1 MRKKLM
7 TIILSVAMTMTL
19 LVGCGNDSG
28 NTQTPE
34 QKTEEDVE
42 APAEAPEETP
52 EETPADAEDDAEADG
67 ETAEAKRI
75 ALLLSGNLGD
85 MSFLDSAN
93 NGTSEIAATYGAEVN
108 VIEMGS
114 DATKYETNVLDAS
127 DEGYDI
133 IIGSGWQL
141 QEPFQN
147 VAQDYPDIKYII
159 FDAAVDYTAG
169 DYSNVYSISYKS
181 NEAAYLAGIMAAN
194 MSETGILGFLG
205 GADGAVINDFMI
217 GYIEGA
223 KSVNPDIKVICGY
236 VDDYS
241 DSPKC
246 KEMALAQYNQGA
258 DFIFTAAGA
267 SGIGTLEA
275 AKETGKYAIGVDS
288 DQAMLY
294 KDSDPEQAELIPA
307 SVMKNVDATLVRAYE
322 KLLDGT
328 LPWGEEES
336 LGLSDGAVGLSD
348 NEFYQKLVPDDV
360 KKQIEEASDAIA
372 KGDIT
377 VKTAY
382 GLTTEEVREIINSV
396 AP

>member
-93 NGTSEIAATYGAEVN
+93 NGTSEIAATYGAEVK

-294 KDSDPEQAELIPA
+294 KDSDPEQAELIPKY
-307 SVMKNVDATLVRAYE
+307 MFCATEREGTNIKCWCTMPMPRAMA
-322 KLLDGT
+322 
-328 LPWGEEES
+328 S
-336 LGLSDGAVGLSD
+336 LGEPIFTLLPS
-348 NEFYQKLVPDDV
+348 
-360 KKQIEEASDAIA
+360 KKISPSS
-372 KGDIT
+372 G
-377 VKTAY
+377 
-382 GLTTEEVREIINSV
+382 
-396 AP
+396 

>member
-93 NGTSEIAATYGAEVN
+93 NGTSEIAATYGAEVK

-181 NEAAYLAGIMAAN
+181 NEAAFLAGIMAAN

>member
-1 MRKKLM
+1 MKKKIVA
-7 TIILSVAMTMTL
+7 IILSMSMIMTSLM
-19 LVGCGNDSG
+19 GCGKTSEE
-28 NTQTPE
+28 TQTAQQNSESNEAGQEKE
-34 QKTEEDVE
+34 QDTEKEEAPSQEDV
-42 APAEAPEETP
+42 
-52 EETPADAEDDAEADG
+52 
-67 ETAEAKRI
+67 RI

-93 NGTSEIAATYGAEVN
+93 KGTSQIMADYGAQVK

-141 QEPFQN
+141 QEPFQH
-147 VAQDYPDIKYII
+147 VAKDYPDIKYII
-159 FDAAVDYTAG
+159 FDAAVDYAAG

-194 MSETGILGFLG
+194 MSKTSILGFLG

-217 GYIEGA
+217 GFIEGA
-223 KSVNPDIKVICGY
+223 RSVDPDIKVICGY

-258 DFIFTAAGA
+258 DIIFTAAGA

-275 AKETGKYAIGVDS
+275 AKETGNYAIGVDS

-294 KDSDPEQAELIPA
+294 AESDPAQAQLIPA

-322 KLLDGT
+322 MIQEGT
-328 LPWGEEES
+328 LPWGQEEA

-348 NEFYQKLVPDDV
+348 NEFYQKLVPEDV
-360 KKQIEEASDAIA
+360 KVKIDEASDAIA
-372 KGDIT
+372 RGEIS
-377 VKTAY
+377 VKSAY

>member
-1 MRKKLM
+1 MKKKIVA
-7 TIILSVAMTMTL
+7 IILSMSIIMTSLM
-19 LVGCGNDSG
+19 GCGKTSEE
-28 NTQTPE
+28 TQTAQQNSESNETGQEKE
-34 QKTEEDVE
+34 QDAEKEEAPSQEDV
-42 APAEAPEETP
+42 
-52 EETPADAEDDAEADG
+52 
-67 ETAEAKRI
+67 RI

-93 NGTSEIAATYGAEVN
+93 KGTSQIMADYGAQVK

-147 VAQDYPDIKYII
+147 VAKDYPDIKYII
-159 FDAAVDYTAG
+159 FDAAVDYAAG

-194 MSETGILGFLG
+194 MSKTSILGFLG

-217 GYIEGA
+217 GFIEGA
-223 KSVNPDIKVICGY
+223 RSVDPDIKVICGY

-258 DFIFTAAGA
+258 DIIFTAAGA

-275 AKETGKYAIGVDS
+275 AKETGNYAIGVDS

-294 KDSDPEQAELIPA
+294 AESDPAQAQLIPA

-322 KLLDGT
+322 MIQEGT
-328 LPWGEEES
+328 LPWGQEEA

-348 NEFYQKLVPDDV
+348 NEFYQKLVPEDV
-360 KKQIEEASDAIA
+360 KVKIDEASDAIA
-372 KGDIT
+372 RGEIS
-377 VKTAY
+377 VKSAY

>member
-1 MRKKLM
+1 MKKKIVA
-7 TIILSVAMTMTL
+7 IILSMSIIMTSLM
-19 LVGCGNDSG
+19 GCGKTSEE
-28 NTQTPE
+28 TQTAQQNSESNETGQEKE
-34 QKTEEDVE
+34 QDAEKEEAPSQEDV
-42 APAEAPEETP
+42 
-52 EETPADAEDDAEADG
+52 
-67 ETAEAKRI
+67 RI

-93 NGTSEIAATYGAEVN
+93 KGTSQIMVDYGAQVK

-147 VAQDYPDIKYII
+147 VAKDYPDIKYII
-159 FDAAVDYTAG
+159 FDAAVDYAAG

-194 MSETGILGFLG
+194 MSKTSILGFLG

-217 GYIEGA
+217 GFIEGA
-223 KSVNPDIKVICGY
+223 RSVDPDIKVICGY

-258 DFIFTAAGA
+258 DIIFTAAGA

-275 AKETGKYAIGVDS
+275 AKETGNYAIGVDS

-294 KDSDPEQAELIPA
+294 AESDPAQAQLIPA

-322 KLLDGT
+322 MIQEGT
-328 LPWGEEES
+328 LPWGQEEA

-348 NEFYQKLVPDDV
+348 NEFYQKLVPEDV
-360 KKQIEEASDAIA
+360 KVKIDEASDAIA
-372 KGDIT
+372 RGEIS
-377 VKTAY
+377 VKSAY

>member
-1 MRKKLM
+1 MMKQKL
-7 TIILSVAMTMTL
+7 VAVMLCMTMAASL
-19 LVGCGNDSG
+19 LLTGCGSSAG
-28 NTQTPE
+28 SESQ
-34 QKTEEDVE
+34 
-42 APAEAPEETP
+42 APAGEAAENSEETP
-52 EETPADAEDDAEADG
+52 VVATQEQDAPETEGEAV
-67 ETAEAKRI
+67 KI

-93 NGTSEIAATYGAEVN
+93 EGTSEIAATYGAEVK
-108 VIEMGS
+108 VIEMGA

-147 VAQDYPDIKYII
+147 VAQDYPDTRYII
-159 FDAAVDYTAG
+159 FDAAVDYSLG
-169 DYSNVYSISYKS
+169 DYSNVYSITYKA
-181 NEAAYLAGIMAAN
+181 NEASYLAGIMAAS

-205 GADGAVINDFMI
+205 GMDGAGINDFLI

-223 KSVNPDIKVICGY
+223 QSVNPDIKVISGY
-236 VDDYS
+236 VGSYS

-258 DFIFTAAGA
+258 DFVFTAAGA

-294 KDSDPEQAELIPA
+294 AESDPEQSDLIPA
-307 SVMKNVDATLVRAYE
+307 SVMKNVNTTLVRAYTMMLE
-322 KLLDGT
+322 DT
-328 LPWGEEES
+328 LPWGEEEQ
-336 LGLSDGAVGLSD
+336 LGLTDGAVGLSD
-348 NEFYQKLVPDDV
+348 NAYYQKLVP
-360 KKQIEEASDAIA
+360 EE
-372 KGDIT
+372 
-377 VKTAY
+377 VKTAINEATDKIASGEVTVTSAF
-382 GLTTEEVREIINSV
+382 GLTTDEVTAIINSV
-396 AP
+396 SP

>member
-1 MRKKLM
+1 MKKKIVA
-7 TIILSVAMTMTL
+7 IILSMSIIMTSLM
-19 LVGCGNDSG
+19 GCGKTSEE
-28 NTQTPE
+28 TQTAQQNSESNETGQEKE
-34 QKTEEDVE
+34 QDAEKEEAPSQEDV
-42 APAEAPEETP
+42 
-52 EETPADAEDDAEADG
+52 
-67 ETAEAKRI
+67 RI

-93 NGTSEIAATYGAEVN
+93 KGTSQIMADYGAQVK

-147 VAQDYPDIKYII
+147 VAKDYPDIKYII
-159 FDAAVDYTAG
+159 FDAAVDYAAG

-194 MSETGILGFLG
+194 MSKTSILGFLG

-217 GYIEGA
+217 GFIEGA
-223 KSVNPDIKVICGY
+223 RSVDPDIKVICGY

-258 DFIFTAAGA
+258 DIIFTAAGA

-275 AKETGKYAIGVDS
+275 AKETGNYAIGVDS

-294 KDSDPEQAELIPA
+294 AESDPAQAQLIPA

-322 KLLDGT
+322 MIQEGT
-328 LPWGEEES
+328 LPWGQEEA
-336 LGLSDGAVGLSD
+336 LGLSDGAVGLSN
-348 NEFYQKLVPDDV
+348 NEFYQKLVPEDV
-360 KKQIEEASDAIA
+360 KVKIDEASDAIA
-372 KGDIT
+372 RGEIS
-377 VKTAY
+377 VKSAY
-382 GLTTEEVREIINSV
+382 GLKTEEVREIINSV

>member
-1 MRKKLM
+1 MRKKVM
-7 TIILSVAMTMTL
+7 TIILSAALAMTL
-19 LVGCGNDSG
+19 LTGCGNDSG
-28 NTQTPE
+28 NTQAPE
-34 QKTEEDVE
+34 QDTQQEAKEPEKEPEE
-42 APAEAPEETP
+42 APAADEEENEAG
-52 EETPADAEDDAEADG
+52 G
-67 ETAEAKRI
+67 ETQEAKRI

-93 NGTSEIAATYGAEVN
+93 NGTTEIASTYGAEVK

-194 MSETGILGFLG
+194 MSQTGILGFLG

-322 KLLDGT
+322 KILDGT
-328 LPWGEEES
+328 LPWGEEEA

-348 NEFYQKLVPDDV
+348 NEFYQRLVPDDV
-360 KKQIEEASDAIA
+360 KTQIEEASEQIA
-372 KGDIT
+372 KGDIS
-377 VKTAY
+377 VKSAY

>member
-93 NGTSEIAATYGAEVN
+93 NGTSEIAATYGAEVK

-307 SVMKNVDATLVRAYE
+307 PVMKNVDATLVRAYE

>member
-1 MRKKLM
+1 MKKKIVA
-7 TIILSVAMTMTL
+7 IILSMSIIMTSLM
-19 LVGCGNDSG
+19 GCGKTSEE
-28 NTQTPE
+28 TQTAQQNSESNETGQEKE
-34 QKTEEDVE
+34 QDAEKEEAPSQEDV
-42 APAEAPEETP
+42 
-52 EETPADAEDDAEADG
+52 
-67 ETAEAKRI
+67 RI

-93 NGTSEIAATYGAEVN
+93 KGTSQIMADYGAQVK

-147 VAQDYPDIKYII
+147 VAKDYPDIKYII
-159 FDAAVDYTAG
+159 FDAAVDYAAG

-194 MSETGILGFLG
+194 MSKTSILGFLG

-217 GYIEGA
+217 GFIEGA
-223 KSVNPDIKVICGY
+223 RSVDPDIKVICGY

-258 DFIFTAAGA
+258 DIIFTAAGA

-275 AKETGKYAIGVDS
+275 AKETGNYAIGVDS

-294 KDSDPEQAELIPA
+294 AESDPAQAQLIPA
-307 SVMKNVDATLVRAYE
+307 SVMKNVNATLVRAYE
-322 KLLDGT
+322 MIQEGT
-328 LPWGEEES
+328 LPWGQEEA

-348 NEFYQKLVPDDV
+348 NEFYQKLVPEDV
-360 KKQIEEASDAIA
+360 KVKIDEASDAIA
-372 KGDIT
+372 RGEIS
-377 VKTAY
+377 VKSAY

>member
-1 MRKKLM
+1 MMKQKL
-7 TIILSVAMTMTL
+7 VAVMLCMTMAASL
-19 LVGCGNDSG
+19 LLTGCGSSAG
-28 NTQTPE
+28 SESQ
-34 QKTEEDVE
+34 
-42 APAEAPEETP
+42 APAGEAAENSEETP
-52 EETPADAEDDAEADG
+52 VVETQEQDAPETEGEAV
-67 ETAEAKRI
+67 KI

-93 NGTSEIAATYGAEVN
+93 EGTSEIAATYGAEVK
-108 VIEMGS
+108 VIEMGA

-147 VAQDYPDIKYII
+147 VAQDYPDTRYII
-159 FDAAVDYTAG
+159 FDAAVDYSLG
-169 DYSNVYSISYKS
+169 DYSNVYSITYKA
-181 NEAAYLAGIMAAN
+181 NEASYLAGIMAAS

-205 GADGAVINDFMI
+205 GMDGAGINDFLI

-223 KSVNPDIKVICGY
+223 QSVNPDIKVISGY
-236 VDDYS
+236 VGSYS

-258 DFIFTAAGA
+258 DFVFTAAGA

-294 KDSDPEQAELIPA
+294 AESDPEQSDLIPA
-307 SVMKNVDATLVRAYE
+307 SVMKNVNTTLVRAYTMMLE
-322 KLLDGT
+322 DT
-328 LPWGEEES
+328 LPWGEEEQ
-336 LGLSDGAVGLSD
+336 LGLTDGAVGLSD
-348 NEFYQKLVPDDV
+348 NAYYQKLVP
-360 KKQIEEASDAIA
+360 EE
-372 KGDIT
+372 
-377 VKTAY
+377 VKTAINEATDKIASGEVTVTSAF
-382 GLTTEEVREIINSV
+382 GLTTDEVTAIINSV
-396 AP
+396 SP

>member
-1 MRKKLM
+1 MMKQKL
-7 TIILSVAMTMTL
+7 VAVMLCMTMAASL
-19 LVGCGNDSG
+19 LLTGCGSSAG
-28 NTQTPE
+28 SESQ
-34 QKTEEDVE
+34 
-42 APAEAPEETP
+42 APAGEAAENSEETP
-52 EETPADAEDDAEADG
+52 VVETQEQDAPETEGEAV
-67 ETAEAKRI
+67 KI

-93 NGTSEIAATYGAEVN
+93 EGTSEITATYGAEVK
-108 VIEMGS
+108 VIEMGA

-147 VAQDYPDIKYII
+147 VAQDYPDTRYII
-159 FDAAVDYTAG
+159 FDAAVDYSLG
-169 DYSNVYSISYKS
+169 DYSNVYSITYKA
-181 NEAAYLAGIMAAN
+181 NEASYLAGIMAAS

-205 GADGAVINDFMI
+205 GMDGAGINDFLI

-223 KSVNPDIKVICGY
+223 QSVNPDIKVISGY
-236 VDDYS
+236 VGSYS

-258 DFIFTAAGA
+258 DFVFTAAGA

-294 KDSDPEQAELIPA
+294 AESDPEQSDLIPA
-307 SVMKNVDATLVRAYE
+307 SVMKNVNTTLVRAYTMMLE
-322 KLLDGT
+322 DT
-328 LPWGEEES
+328 LPWGEEEQ
-336 LGLSDGAVGLSD
+336 LGLTDGAVGLSD
-348 NEFYQKLVPDDV
+348 NAYYQKLVP
-360 KKQIEEASDAIA
+360 EE
-372 KGDIT
+372 
-377 VKTAY
+377 VKTAINEATDKIASGEVTVTSAF
-382 GLTTEEVREIINSV
+382 GLTTDEVTAIINSV
-396 AP
+396 SP

>member
-1 MRKKLM
+1 M
-7 TIILSVAMTMTL
+7 
-19 LVGCGNDSG
+19 GCGKTSEE
-28 NTQTPE
+28 TQTAQQNSESNEAGQEKE
-34 QKTEEDVE
+34 QDAEKEEVPSQEDV
-42 APAEAPEETP
+42 
-52 EETPADAEDDAEADG
+52 
-67 ETAEAKRI
+67 RI

-93 NGTSEIAATYGAEVN
+93 KGTSQIMADYGAQVK

-147 VAQDYPDIKYII
+147 VAKDYPDIKYII
-159 FDAAVDYTAG
+159 FDAAVDYAAG

-194 MSETGILGFLG
+194 MSKTSILGFLG

-217 GYIEGA
+217 GFIEGA
-223 KSVNPDIKVICGY
+223 RSVDPDIKVICGY

-258 DFIFTAAGA
+258 DIIFTAAGA

-275 AKETGKYAIGVDS
+275 AKETGNYAIGVDS

-294 KDSDPEQAELIPA
+294 AESDPAQAQLIPA

-322 KLLDGT
+322 MIQEGT
-328 LPWGEEES
+328 LPWGQEEA

-348 NEFYQKLVPDDV
+348 NEFYQKLVPEDV
-360 KKQIEEASDAIA
+360 KVKIDEASDAIA
-372 KGDIT
+372 RGEIS
-377 VKTAY
+377 VKSAY

>member
-1 MRKKLM
+1 MRKKIM

-28 NTQTPE
+28 NTPAPE
-34 QKTEEDVE
+34 QNVE
-42 APAEAPEETP
+42 GESESPAQ
-52 EETPADAEDDAEADG
+52 TPADEEDNAEVGGEQAE
-67 ETAEAKRI
+67 TKRI

-93 NGTSEIAATYGAEVN
+93 NGTSEIAATYGAEVK

-114 DATKYETNVLDAS
+114 DSTKYETNVLDAS

-159 FDAAVDYTAG
+159 FDAAVDYSAG

-322 KLLDGT
+322 MILDGT

-348 NEFYQKLVPDDV
+348 NEFYQRLVPDDV

-372 KGDIT
+372 KGDIS

-382 GLTTEEVREIINSV
+382 GLTTEEVRDIINSV

>member
-1 MRKKLM
+1 MMKQKL
-7 TIILSVAMTMTL
+7 VAVMLCMTMAASL
-19 LVGCGNDSG
+19 LLTGCGSSAG
-28 NTQTPE
+28 SESQTPAG
-34 QKTEEDVE
+34 E
-42 APAEAPEETP
+42 AAENSEETP
-52 EETPADAEDDAEADG
+52 VVETQEQDAPETEGEAV
-67 ETAEAKRI
+67 KI

-93 NGTSEIAATYGAEVN
+93 EGTSEIAATYGAEVK
-108 VIEMGS
+108 VIEMGA

-147 VAQDYPDIKYII
+147 VAQDYPDTRYII
-159 FDAAVDYTAG
+159 FDAAVDYSLG
-169 DYSNVYSISYKS
+169 DYSNVYSITYKA
-181 NEAAYLAGIMAAN
+181 NEASYLAGIMAAS

-205 GADGAVINDFMI
+205 GMDGAGINDFLI

-223 KSVNPDIKVICGY
+223 QSVNPDIKVISGY
-236 VDDYS
+236 VGSYS

-258 DFIFTAAGA
+258 DFVFTAAGA

-294 KDSDPEQAELIPA
+294 AESDPEQSDLIPA
-307 SVMKNVDATLVRAYE
+307 SVMKNVNTTLVRAYTMMLE
-322 KLLDGT
+322 DT
-328 LPWGEEES
+328 LPWGEEEQ
-336 LGLSDGAVGLSD
+336 LGLTDGAVGLSD
-348 NEFYQKLVPDDV
+348 NAYYQKLVP
-360 KKQIEEASDAIA
+360 EE
-372 KGDIT
+372 
-377 VKTAY
+377 VKTAINEATDKIASGEVTVTSAF
-382 GLTTEEVREIINSV
+382 GLTTDEVTAIINSV
-396 AP
+396 SP

>member
-1 MRKKLM
+1 MRKKIM
-7 TIILSVAMTMTL
+7 TIILSVAMTMTW

-28 NTQTPE
+28 NTPAPE
-34 QKTEEDVE
+34 QNQEEESE
-42 APAEAPEETP
+42 APV
-52 EETPADAEDDAEADG
+52 ETPADEEDNTEAEG
-67 ETAEAKRI
+67 ETEGEEAKRI

-93 NGTSEIAATYGAEVN
+93 NGTSEIAATYGAEVQ

-159 FDAAVDYTAG
+159 FDAAVDSSAG

-194 MSETGILGFLG
+194 MSETGIIGFLG

-275 AKETGKYAIGVDS
+275 AKEKGKYAIGVDS

-294 KDSDPEQAELIPA
+294 ADSDPEQAERIPA

-322 KLLDGT
+322 KILDGT

-348 NEFYQKLVPDDV
+348 NEYYQKLVPDDV

-372 KGDIT
+372 KGEIT

-382 GLTTEEVREIINSV
+382 GLTTEEVRDIINSV

>member
-1 MRKKLM
+1 MRKKVM
-7 TIILSVAMTMTL
+7 TIILSAALAMTL
-19 LVGCGNDSG
+19 LTGCGSDSG
-28 NTQTPE
+28 SAQTPE
-34 QKTEEDVE
+34 QNTEQQEEEPAKEPEE
-42 APAEAPEETP
+42 APAADEE
-52 EETPADAEDDAEADG
+52 EKEADG
-67 ETAEAKRI
+67 ETQEAKRI

-93 NGTSEIAATYGAEVN
+93 NGTTEIASKYGAEVK

-294 KDSDPEQAELIPA
+294 KDSDPAQAELIPS

-322 KLLDGT
+322 KILDGT
-328 LPWGEEES
+328 LPWGEEEA

-348 NEFYQKLVPDDV
+348 NEFYQRLVPDDV
-360 KKQIEEASDAIA
+360 KTQIEEASEQIA
-372 KGDIT
+372 KGDIS
-377 VKTAY
+377 VKSAY

>member
-1 MRKKLM
+1 MKKKIVA
-7 TIILSVAMTMTL
+7 IILSMSMIMKSL
-19 LVGCGNDSG
+19 MGCGKTSEE
-28 NTQTPE
+28 TQTAQQNSESNEAGQEKE
-34 QKTEEDVE
+34 QDTEKEEAPSQEDV
-42 APAEAPEETP
+42 
-52 EETPADAEDDAEADG
+52 
-67 ETAEAKRI
+67 RI

-93 NGTSEIAATYGAEVN
+93 KGTSQIMADYGAQVK

-147 VAQDYPDIKYII
+147 VAKDYPDIKYII
-159 FDAAVDYTAG
+159 FDAAVDYAAG

-194 MSETGILGFLG
+194 MSKTSILGFLG

-217 GYIEGA
+217 GFIEGA
-223 KSVNPDIKVICGY
+223 RSVDPDIKVICGY

-258 DFIFTAAGA
+258 DIIFTAAGA

-275 AKETGKYAIGVDS
+275 AKETGNYAIGVDS

-294 KDSDPEQAELIPA
+294 AESDPAQAQLIPA

-322 KLLDGT
+322 MIQEGT
-328 LPWGEEES
+328 LPWGQEEA

-348 NEFYQKLVPDDV
+348 NEFYQKLVPEDV
-360 KKQIEEASDAIA
+360 KVKIDEASDAIA
-372 KGDIT
+372 RGEIS
-377 VKTAY
+377 VKSAY

>member
-1 MRKKLM
+1 MKKKIVA
-7 TIILSVAMTMTL
+7 IILSMSMIMTSLM
-19 LVGCGNDSG
+19 GCGKTSEE
-28 NTQTPE
+28 TQTAQQNSESNEAGQEKE
-34 QKTEEDVE
+34 QDTEKEEAPSQEDV
-42 APAEAPEETP
+42 
-52 EETPADAEDDAEADG
+52 
-67 ETAEAKRI
+67 RI

-93 NGTSEIAATYGAEVN
+93 KGTSQIMADYGAQVK

-147 VAQDYPDIKYII
+147 VAKDYPDIKYII
-159 FDAAVDYTAG
+159 FDAAVDYAAG

-194 MSETGILGFLG
+194 MSKTSILGFLG

-217 GYIEGA
+217 GFIEGA
-223 KSVNPDIKVICGY
+223 RSVDPDIKVICGY

-258 DFIFTAAGA
+258 DIIFTAAGA

-275 AKETGKYAIGVDS
+275 AKETGNYAIGVDS

-294 KDSDPEQAELIPA
+294 AESDPAQAQLIPA

-322 KLLDGT
+322 MIQEGT
-328 LPWGEEES
+328 LPWGQEEA
-336 LGLSDGAVGLSD
+336 LGLSDGAVGLSN
-348 NEFYQKLVPDDV
+348 NEFYQKLVPEDV
-360 KKQIEEASDAIA
+360 KVKIDEASDAIA
-372 KGDIT
+372 RGEIS
-377 VKTAY
+377 VKSAY

>member
-1 MRKKLM
+1 MKKKIVA
-7 TIILSVAMTMTL
+7 IILSMSMIMTSLM
-19 LVGCGNDSG
+19 GCGKTSEE
-28 NTQTPE
+28 TQTAQQNSESNEAGQEKE
-34 QKTEEDVE
+34 QDTEKEEAPSQEDV
-42 APAEAPEETP
+42 
-52 EETPADAEDDAEADG
+52 
-67 ETAEAKRI
+67 RI
-75 ALLLSGNLGD
+75 ALLLSGTLGD

-93 NGTSEIAATYGAEVN
+93 KGTSQIMADYGAQVK

-147 VAQDYPDIKYII
+147 VAKDYPDIKYII
-159 FDAAVDYTAG
+159 FDAAVDYAAG

-194 MSETGILGFLG
+194 MSKTSILGFLG

-217 GYIEGA
+217 GFIEGA
-223 KSVNPDIKVICGY
+223 RSVDPDIKVICGY

-258 DFIFTAAGA
+258 DIIFTAAGA

-275 AKETGKYAIGVDS
+275 AKETGNYAIGVDS

-294 KDSDPEQAELIPA
+294 AESDPAQAQLIPA

-322 KLLDGT
+322 MIQEGT
-328 LPWGEEES
+328 LPWGQEEA

-348 NEFYQKLVPDDV
+348 NEFYQKLVPEDV
-360 KKQIEEASDAIA
+360 KVKIDEASDAIA
-372 KGDIT
+372 RGEIS
-377 VKTAY
+377 VKSAY

>member
-52 EETPADAEDDAEADG
+52 ADAEGDGEADG
-67 ETAEAKRI
+67 ETAETKRI

-93 NGTSEIAATYGAEVN
+93 NGTSEIAATYGAEVK

>member
-42 APAEAPEETP
+42 AP

-93 NGTSEIAATYGAEVN
+93 NGTSEIAATYGAEVK

>member
-42 APAEAPEETP
+42 APAEVPEETP

-93 NGTSEIAATYGAEVN
+93 NGTSEIAATYGAEVK